1 MSLAASAAI
10 ATRVAPP
17 RARTTTPRR
26 AVAKPLRVVSSASS
40 GASSQKIAVLGGTG
54 FVGSRVVDILSQAG
68 ADVFSVS
75 KSGGGPNGVALDL
88 SDPASAGALA
98 EALQGVDA
106 VVSCV
111 GFNPFG
117 GDEAMSRAVNG
128 DANAAAAKT
137 AAKAGVKRFVYVSVA
152 SIVPEVIGGANL
164 MTGYFEG
171 KTLAES
177 AVSDAFAETNSL
189 VVKPSFVYGG
199 DAFSA
204 NPPRV
209 TQQYGEMLTKIL
221 GSGFVKSVA
230 DKMPGPIA
238 LTLAEP
244 VAVDEVARACAA
256 GAIGVADGVADGT
269 DAIKKC
275 AARMVDGR

>member
-1 MSLAASAAI
+1 MSIASSASI

-17 RARTTTPRR
+17 RARTTAPRR
-26 AVAKPLRVVSSASS
+26 AVAPLRAVASASAD
-40 GASSQKIAVLGGTG
+40 GQKIAVLGGTG
-54 FVGSRVVDILSQAG
+54 FVGSRVVDILSKAG

-75 KSGGGPNGVALDL
+75 KSGGGPGGVALDL
-88 SDPASAGALA
+88 SDPASSGALA

-117 GDEAMSRAVNG
+117 GDEAMSRAVDG
-128 DANAAAAKT
+128 DANARAAA
-137 AAKAGVKRFVYVSVA
+137 AAAEAGAKRFVYVSVA

-171 KTLAES
+171 KKLAES
-177 AVSDAFAETNSL
+177 AVADAYAETDSL

-209 TQQYGEMLTKIL
+209 TQQYGEVLTKLL
-221 GSGFVKSVA
+221 GSDFVKGIA
-230 DKMPGPIA
+230 KNMPGPIA

-244 VAVDEVARACAA
+244 VAVDDVARACAA
-256 GAIGVADGVADGT
+256 GALGLADGVADGT
-269 DAIKKC
+269 DAIKRC

>member
-1 MSLAASAAI
+1 MSIASSASI

-17 RARTTTPRR
+17 RARTTAPRR
-26 AVAKPLRVVSSASS
+26 AVAPLRAVASASAD
-40 GASSQKIAVLGGTG
+40 GQKIAVLGGTG
-54 FVGSRVVDILSQAG
+54 FVGSRVVEILSKAG

-75 KSGGGPNGVALDL
+75 KSGGGPGGVALDL
-88 SDPASAGALA
+88 ADPASAGALA

-117 GDEAMSRAVNG
+117 GDEATSRAVNG
-128 DANAAAAKT
+128 DANATAAA
-137 AAKAGVKRFVYVSVA
+137 AAAEAGVKRFVYVSVA
-152 SIVPEVIGGANL
+152 SIVSDVVGGANL

-171 KTLAES
+171 KKIAES
-177 AVSDAFAETNSL
+177 AVASAFAETDAL

-209 TQQYGEMLTKIL
+209 TQQYGEVLTKLL
-221 GSGFVKSVA
+221 GSEFVKGIA
-230 DKMPGPIA
+230 DKMPGAIA

-244 VAVDEVARACAA
+244 VAVDTLARACAA
-256 GAIGVADGVADGT
+256 GAVGAADGVADGT
-269 DAIKKC
+269 DAIQAC
-275 AARMVDGR
+275 ASRMDDGR

>member
-1 MSLAASAAI
+1 MSIASSASI

-17 RARTTTPRR
+17 RARTTAPRR
-26 AVAKPLRVVSSASS
+26 AVAPLRAVASSAD
-40 GASSQKIAVLGGTG
+40 GQKIAVLGGTG
-54 FVGSRVVDILSQAG
+54 FVGSRVVDILSKAG

-75 KSGGGPNGVALDL
+75 KSGGGPGGVALDL
-88 SDPASAGALA
+88 ADPASAGALA

-128 DANAAAAKT
+128 DANAAAA
-137 AAKAGVKRFVYVSVA
+137 AAAAEAGVKRFVYVSVA
-152 SIVPEVIGGANL
+152 SIVRDVVGDANL

-171 KTLAES
+171 KKIAES
-177 AVSDAFAETNSL
+177 AVANAFAETDAL
-189 VVKPSFVYGG
+189 VLKPSFVYGG

-209 TQQYGEMLTKIL
+209 TQQYGEVLTKLL
-221 GSGFVKSVA
+221 GSGLVKGIA
-230 DKMPGPIA
+230 DKMPGAIA

-244 VAVDEVARACAA
+244 VAVDTLARACAA
-256 GAIGVADGVADGT
+256 GAVGAAEGVADGT
-269 DAIKKC
+269 DAIKAC
-275 AARMVDGR
+275 AARMDDGR

>member
-1 MSLAASAAI
+1 MSIASSASI

-17 RARTTTPRR
+17 RARTTAPRR
-26 AVAKPLRVVSSASS
+26 AVAPLRAVASASAD
-40 GASSQKIAVLGGTG
+40 GQKIAVLGGTG
-54 FVGSRVVDILSQAG
+54 FVGSRVVDILSKAG

-75 KSGGGPNGVALDL
+75 KSGGGPGGVALDL
-88 SDPASAGALA
+88 ADPASAGALA

-128 DANAAAAKT
+128 DANAAAA
-137 AAKAGVKRFVYVSVA
+137 AAAEAGVKRFVYVSVA
-152 SIVPEVIGGANL
+152 SIVRDVVGDANL

-171 KTLAES
+171 KKIAES
-177 AVSDAFAETNSL
+177 AVANAFAETDAL
-189 VVKPSFVYGG
+189 VLKPSFVYGG

-209 TQQYGEMLTKIL
+209 TQQYGEVLTKLL
-221 GSGFVKSVA
+221 GSGLVKGIA
-230 DKMPGPIA
+230 DKMPGAIA

-244 VAVDEVARACAA
+244 VAVDTLARACAA
-256 GAIGVADGVADGT
+256 GAVGAAEGVADGT
-269 DAIKKC
+269 DAIKAC
-275 AARMVDGR
+275 AARMDDGR

>member
-1 MSLAASAAI
+1 
-10 ATRVAPP
+10 
-17 RARTTTPRR
+17 
-26 AVAKPLRVVSSASS
+26 
-40 GASSQKIAVLGGTG
+40 
-54 FVGSRVVDILSQAG
+54 VVDILSKAG

-75 KSGGGPNGVALDL
+75 KSGGGPGGVALDL
-88 SDPASAGALA
+88 ADPASAGALA

-128 DANAAAAKT
+128 DANATAAAT
-137 AAKAGVKRFVYVSVA
+137 AAEAGVKRFVYVSVA
-152 SIVPEVIGGANL
+152 SIVRDVVGDANL

-171 KTLAES
+171 KKIAES
-177 AVSDAFAETNSL
+177 AVANAFAETDAL

-209 TQQYGEMLTKIL
+209 TQQYGEVLTKLL
-221 GSGFVKSVA
+221 GSGLVKGIA
-230 DKMPGPIA
+230 DKMPGAIA

-244 VAVDEVARACAA
+244 VAVDTLARACAA
-256 GAIGVADGVADGT
+256 GAVGAAEGVADGT
-269 DAIKKC
+269 DAIQAC
-275 AARMVDGR
+275 AARMDDGR

>member
-1 MSLAASAAI
+1 MSLAASASV
-10 ATRVAPP
+10 ATRIAPA
-17 RARTTTPRR
+17 RARTAAPRR
-26 AVAKPLRVVSSASS
+26 AVAPLRVVASASAS
-40 GASSQKIAVLGGTG
+40 GQKIAVLGGTG
-54 FVGSRVVDILSQAG
+54 FVGSRVVDVLSKAG

-75 KSGGGPNGVALDL
+75 KSGGGPGGVALDL
-88 SDPASAGALA
+88 ADPASAGALA

-117 GDEAMSRAVNG
+117 GDEATSRAVNG
-128 DANAAAAKT
+128 DANATAAA
-137 AAKAGVKRFVYVSVA
+137 AAEAGVKRFVYVSVA
-152 SIVPEVIGGANL
+152 SIVSDVVGGANL

-171 KTLAES
+171 KKIAES
-177 AVSDAFAETNSL
+177 AVASAFAETDAL

-209 TQQYGEMLTKIL
+209 TQQYGEVLTKLL
-221 GSGFVKSVA
+221 GSEFVKGIA
-230 DKMPGPIA
+230 DKMPGAIA

-244 VAVDEVARACAA
+244 VAVDTLARACAA
-256 GAIGVADGVADGT
+256 GAVGAADGVADGT
-269 DAIKKC
+269 DAIQAC
-275 AARMVDGR
+275 ASRMDDGR

>member
-1 MSLAASAAI
+1 MSLAASASI

-17 RARTTTPRR
+17 RARTTAPRR
-26 AVAKPLRVVSSASS
+26 AGAKPLRAVASASE
-40 GASSQKIAVLGGTG
+40 ASSQKIAVLGGTG

-68 ADVFSVS
+68 AEVFVVS
-75 KSGGGPNGVALDL
+75 KSGGGPGGVALDL
-88 SDPASAGALA
+88 ADPASAGALA

-128 DANAAAAKT
+128 DANARAAA
-137 AAKAGVKRFVYVSVA
+137 AAAEAGAKRFVYVSVA

-171 KTLAES
+171 KKLAES
-177 AVSDAFAETNSL
+177 AVADAYAETDSL

-209 TQQYGEMLTKIL
+209 TQQYGEVLTKLL
-221 GSGFVKSVA
+221 GSDFVKGIA
-230 DKMPGPIA
+230 KNMPGPIA

-244 VAVDEVARACAA
+244 VAVDDVARACAA
-256 GAIGVADGVADGT
+256 GALGLADGVADGT
-269 DAIKKC
+269 DAIKRC

>member
-1 MSLAASAAI
+1 MSIASSASI
-10 ATRVAPP
+10 STRVAPS
-17 RARTTTPRR
+17 RARTTAPRR
-26 AVAKPLRVVSSASS
+26 AVAPLRAVASASAD
-40 GASSQKIAVLGGTG
+40 GQKIAVLGGTG
-54 FVGSRVVDILSQAG
+54 FVGSRVVDILSKAG

-75 KSGGGPNGVALDL
+75 KSGGGPGGVALDL
-88 SDPASAGALA
+88 ADPASAGALA
-98 EALQGVDA
+98 EALRGVDA

-128 DANAAAAKT
+128 DANARAAA
-137 AAKAGVKRFVYVSVA
+137 AAAEAGAKRFVYVSVA

-171 KTLAES
+171 KKLAES
-177 AVSDAFAETNSL
+177 AVADAYAETDSL

-209 TQQYGEMLTKIL
+209 TQQYGEVLTKLL
-221 GSGFVKSVA
+221 GSDFVKGIA
-230 DKMPGPIA
+230 KNMPGPIA

-244 VAVDEVARACAA
+244 VAVDDVARACAA
-256 GAIGVADGVADGT
+256 GALGLADGVADGT
-269 DAIKKC
+269 DAIKRC

>member
-1 MSLAASAAI
+1 M
-10 ATRVAPP
+10 
-17 RARTTTPRR
+17 
-26 AVAKPLRVVSSASS
+26 
-40 GASSQKIAVLGGTG
+40 
-54 FVGSRVVDILSQAG
+54 DILSKAG

-75 KSGGGPNGVALDL
+75 KSGGGPGGVALDL
-88 SDPASAGALA
+88 ADPTSAGALA

-111 GFNPFG
+111 GVNPFG

-128 DANAAAAKT
+128 DANARAAA
-137 AAKAGVKRFVYVSVA
+137 AAAEAGAKRFVYVSVA

-171 KTLAES
+171 KKLAES
-177 AVSDAFAETNSL
+177 AVADAYAETDSL

-209 TQQYGEMLTKIL
+209 TQQYGEVLTKLL
-221 GSGFVKSVA
+221 GSDFVKGIA
-230 DKMPGPIA
+230 KNMPGPIA

-244 VAVDEVARACAA
+244 VAVDDVARACAA
-256 GAIGVADGVADGT
+256 GALGLADGVADGT
-269 DAIKKC
+269 DAIKRC
-275 AARMVDGR
+275 AARVVDGR